1 MFAFF
6 FILILLLSVVI
17 VSMGITLPTEIY
29 GSKKTKHA
37 MAIIDVT
44 VCCGLLLLMVLHA
57 SYADSTPAKA
67 ILIPCISVTYCLFH
81 GLVALANKKVN
92 LYISFVLAIAI
103 TMLTIWIS
111 TPEVYTHNVSGE
123 YKISI
128 TNSIVSVDSNITLP
142 KEANLLINEEA
153 ENMKKFGATY
163 YEGNICITYTCNTPK
178 YANEHGKACICS
190 SAEICTICS
199 KYVYVSDVELSKK
212 NN

>member
-6 FILILLLSVVI
+6 FILILLLSVVLVTMDI
-17 VSMGITLPTEIY
+17 SNPTY
-29 GSKKTKHA
+29 ATSKKIKHWIVILDIVA
-37 MAIIDVT
+37 
-44 VCCGLLLLMVLHA
+44 CCLFLFLMILCT
-57 SYADSTPAKA
+57 SYAPPSTANNF
-67 ILIPCISVTYCLFH
+67 LI
-81 GLVALANKKVN
+81 
-92 LYISFVLAIAI
+92 LYISISYCIFCALVAFANKSLNTFMSLILTVAIA
-103 TMLTIWIS
+103 MLTIWIS

-128 TNSIVSVDSNITLP
+128 TNSIVDIDSDITLP

-178 YANEHGKACICS
+178 CANKHGKTCTCS
-190 SAEICTICS
+190 STEICTICS
-199 KYVYVSDVELSKK
+199 KHVYVSDVELSKK